1 MKSMPKLNDI
11 TVIIPLYKT
20 PHHLIKNIT
29 QYKDLKLIIL
39 DQSNDHKLKRKL
51 LKQKYQY
58 NSST

>member
-39 DQSNDHKLKRKL
+39 DQSNDHKLK
-51 LKQKYQY
+51 QY
-58 NSST
+58 L